1 MQSVVTST
9 SESCTQRL
17 ENEEVLLLRCRSLKH
32 DLQANSCGGSRPAQV
47 CTYVLLVMLTL
58 GGHGLLWSAVAMLRA
73 ATQAVGHAVHLLE
86 RLEPEEEED
95 KARVSEIINYFCFLH
110 RCAE

>member
-1 MQSVVTST
+1 
-9 SESCTQRL
+9 
-17 ENEEVLLLRCRSLKH
+17 
-32 DLQANSCGGSRPAQV
+32 
-47 CTYVLLVMLTL
+47 MLTL

-95 KARVSEIINYFCFLH
+95 EGRVSEIINDQFLLFPASVH
-110 RCAE
+110 RVTDERLHQFHRL